1 MGIPAALVPRLVF
14 AVAFGTLGLF
24 ALGLSALDRARR
36 GLALYGALA
45 LALSFHLARPIVRPP
60 SGGGRA
66 DALAR
71 LAEGLSV
78 LLPLVAIAV
87 LFWLERR
94 RRRPAANAAFLVFG
108 AGSFLLGAL
117 ADAAIARGVLAISSR
132 IPFVGVGFLLF
143 TVVLLVLLSDE
154 DRRLLTRATTDPLT
168 SLPNRAAFLER
179 ARLEVQRAERTGRS
193 LAVVLFDLDHFKSV
207 NDRFGH
213 AAGDRTLAAA
223 ALAIAR
229 TIRGIDVAGRWG
241 GEEFVLLLVEADEST
256 AGPAVERIRAAVA
269 SPPTPRVPVSVTAS
283 AGIAIHH
290 GLFERTS
297 IEGLVRRADAA
308 LYEAKRA
315 GRDRYAF
322 EKALATTPSGPA
334 DVRLR

>member
-1 MGIPAALVPRLVF
+1 MAIPAALVPRLVF
-14 AVAFGTLGLF
+14 AVAFATLGLF

-36 GLALYGALA
+36 GLALYAALA
-45 LALSFHLARPIVRPP
+45 LGVGFHLALPIARPLRTP
-60 SGGGRA
+60 GRA

-71 LAEGLSV
+71 LGEEVAV
-78 LLPLVAIAV
+78 LLPLVAITV

-94 RRRPAANAAFLVFG
+94 RRRPAANAALLVFG

-132 IPFVGVGFLLF
+132 IPFVGVGLLLF
-143 TVVLLVLLSDE
+143 TVVLLVILSDE

-193 LAVVLFDLDHFKSV
+193 LAVVLLDLDHFKSV

-223 ALAIAR
+223 AVAIAR
-229 TIRGIDVAGRWG
+229 TIRGIDLAGRWG

-269 SPPTPRVPVSVTAS
+269 ASPTPRVPVTVTAS

-297 IEGLVRRADAA
+297 FEGLVRRADAA

-315 GRDRYAF
+315 GRDRFVF
-322 EKALATTPSGPA
+322 EKALAAPPSGPA